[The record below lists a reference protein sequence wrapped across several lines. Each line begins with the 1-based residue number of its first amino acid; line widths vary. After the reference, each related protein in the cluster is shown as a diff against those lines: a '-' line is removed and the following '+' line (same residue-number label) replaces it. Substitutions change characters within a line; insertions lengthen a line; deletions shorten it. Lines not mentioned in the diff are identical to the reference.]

1 MFIAIETLRMEAHSH
16 SRFECIQ
23 CNRTFTLKQHLLRHK
38 KSIHDKLSYTCG
50 RCFKTFNRADAL
62 KRHQNSC
69 KYVCTRCKKKFDI
82 MNHLIVHMRVCPIP
96 TCAICNDKFESKEE
110 LKKS

>member
-23 CNRTFTLKQHLLRHK
+23 CNRTFTRKEDLLRHK

-50 RCFKTFNRADAL
+50 RCFKTFSRADVL
-62 KRHQNSC
+62 KRHQKSC
-69 KYVCTRCKKKFDI
+69 NRITYVCSRFVWLNIFLVCSIFYLEYSKTIPVRC
-82 MNHLIVHMRVCPIP
+82 
-96 TCAICNDKFESKEE
+96 
-110 LKKS
+110 